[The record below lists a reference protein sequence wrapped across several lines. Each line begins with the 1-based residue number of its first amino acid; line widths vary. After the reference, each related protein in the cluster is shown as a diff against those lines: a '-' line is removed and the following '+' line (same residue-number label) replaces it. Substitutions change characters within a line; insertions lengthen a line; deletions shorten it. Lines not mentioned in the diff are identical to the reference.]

1 MDVSLNNLPIPT
13 VSVIIPL
20 YNKGKYIGRALSSV
34 LAQTHEPLEIIVVDD
49 GSTDDGPE
57 IVQKCKDPRTV
68 LIRQEN
74 RGPGLAR
81 NAGLSMAKGKYI
93 AFLDADDEWYP
104 SFLETGISY
113 LENDELGVTLVA
125 TGYLQCPRM
134 RLSSKGL
141 EYLRGVYEVTCGTEV
156 NMVADIEKFVHM
168 GFSIIKTDIARKW
181 GGYFDGFK
189 CLRGEDTYFFLK
201 LIFNERIG
209 IIPEPYGLYHTEAS
223 DLFGCGY
230 KTIPP
235 LSVYLTHPDDIIA
248 SCPPDKRHI
257 LNAYL
262 SLRAINNAVIYSKLG
277 EKKKAVEL
285 LNRYC
290 SNERYYSKQML
301 IARLFSTVAPVL
313 PSVRRIWQLSKS
325 IGRQIRTIFRFSCQL
340 EGKQ

>member
-1 MDVSLNNLPIPT
+1 MTVEMTSLSGSPVGST
-13 VSVIIPL
+13 VSVVIPL
-20 YNKGKYIGRALSSV
+20 YNKEKFIERALSSV
-34 LAQTHEPLEIIVVDD
+34 LAQTYEPLEIIVVDD
-49 GSTDDGPE
+49 GSTDEGAKR
-57 IVQKCKDPRTV
+57 VQKCNDTKIV

-74 RGPGLAR
+74 KGPGAAR

-93 AFLDADDEWYP
+93 SFLDADDEWYP
-104 SFLETGISY
+104 SFLRTGISY
-113 LENDELGVTLVA
+113 LENCERDVTVVA
-125 TGYLQCPRM
+125 TGYLQFPAM

-141 EYLRGVYEVTCGTEV
+141 EYLKGVYEVTPETEV
-156 NMVADIEKFVHM
+156 NLVADIEKFVHM
-168 GFSIIKTDIARKW
+168 GFSIVRTDVARKW

-201 LIFNERIG
+201 LLFNETIG
-209 IIPEPYGLYHTEAS
+209 IIPDPYGLYHTEAS

-230 KTIPP
+230 KTTPP

-262 SLRAINNAVIYSKLG
+262 SLRAIKNAVIYSKLG

-301 IARLFSTVAPVL
+301 IARLFSTVAPIL
-313 PSVRRIWQLSKS
+313 PSVRRMWQLSKS
-325 IGRQIRTIFRFSCQL
+325 IGKQVRAIFILAAIR
-340 EGKQ
+340 